1 MPAPPPHPM
10 DGMGFGDDG
19 LLDMSPSG
27 AVLPVGTQEPP
38 PRGSL
43 ATPVANGIGWARSQ
57 NRGAGHVDLSR
68 NGHPARGLPMG
79 TFDNHVCSIQARTGG
94 APRLQTDDRVT
105 ATKRQSRSLR
115 HCPHASC
122 TYSTDQGAVRLATH
136 VKTHLHDRPHQCEQC
151 GKPFKTTEHLRQHA
165 RTHIELRLFTCDRP
179 LCKHTDHPA
188 FKTSI
193 ELALHAKRTH
203 TLDKYV
209 FLAFPNPDTY
219 VYRPSLTVYCP
230 GRGH

>member
-1 MPAPPPHPM
+1 MPFSQSEPKNPPREGHSPRRWR
-10 DGMGFGDDG
+10 MGLGGHVLKIVAQGTWIFRGTAIPPAG
-19 LLDMSPSG
+19 SRWEPSTTTS
-27 AVLPVGTQEPP
+27 ARSKRAPVGHRDCKQTTGS
-38 PRGSL
+38 PR
-43 ATPVANGIGWARSQ
+43 P
-57 NRGAGHVDLSR
+57 
-68 NGHPARGLPMG
+68 
-79 TFDNHVCSIQARTGG
+79 
-94 APRLQTDDRVT
+94 
-105 ATKRQSRSLR
+105 KRQSRSLR

-136 VKTHLHDRPHQCEQC
+136 VRTHLHDRPHQCEQC

-179 LCKHTDHPA
+179 VCKHTDHPA